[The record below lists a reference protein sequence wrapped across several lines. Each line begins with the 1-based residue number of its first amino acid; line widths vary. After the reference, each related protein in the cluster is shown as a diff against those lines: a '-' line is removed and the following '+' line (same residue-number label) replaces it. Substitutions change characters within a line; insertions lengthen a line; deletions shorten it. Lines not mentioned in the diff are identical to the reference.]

1 MPSTKHKAHIQ
12 YAALGLEAIQH
23 ASTALNQADLL
34 VAAGSTGR
42 GVTSGQARR
51 AMARLRMVVRRKVT
65 KCVVLLLTVPR
76 ARMGVTRRLLVQ
88 SMIGVGCYISGV
100 SGVKAATLERVVTSR
115 SMDFSSVDRLLFI
128 AHATYHH
135 IRMSYET
142 VSRDEHV
149 HFS

>member
-1 MPSTKHKAHIQ
+1 MDGSATPFRPVRPSLLEEREKVFI
-12 YAALGLEAIQH
+12 ALMRTREIR
-23 ASTALNQADLL
+23 SK
-34 VAAGSTGR
+34 GR
-42 GVTSGQARR
+42 CHQRDHFD
-51 AMARLRMVVRRKVT
+51 
-65 KCVVLLLTVPR
+65 
-76 ARMGVTRRLLVQ
+76 
-88 SMIGVGCYISGV
+88 V